1 VVADGSI
8 EAVRSGLDTGSV
20 EDRSARLMTA
30 ALDICLLSLIAEK
43 ERYGYDLI
51 RTLEEEGLKLVKE
64 GSIYPLLRRMEREE
78 LIQGRIVPSPDGPA
92 RKYYRILPKGEERLL
107 VWAGGFMEFADA
119 VKGIIE
125 KRIDLERQRPD

>member
-1 VVADGSI
+1 
-8 EAVRSGLDTGSV
+8 
-20 EDRSARLMTA
+20 MTA
-30 ALDICLLSLIAEK
+30 ALDICLLALIAEK

-51 RTLEEEGLKLVKE
+51 RSLEEEGLKLVKE

-92 RKYYRILPKGEERLL
+92 RKYYRISAEGRERLL
-107 VWAGGFMEFADA
+107 VWASGFVEFADA